1 MNGRASS
8 EQERDHLRMNFVPS
22 VRICSSAGQSG
33 SKGVLDKEVSCVA
46 VATVPVALWGVL
58 DRGVLCLPLITR

>member
-1 MNGRASS
+1 
-8 EQERDHLRMNFVPS
+8 MNFVPS

-58 DRGVLCLPLITR
+58 DKEVSFASLLSQDNSWK